1 MYLDKKAIVEFVKER
16 IIQLRAEGKMDF
28 EQTTTA
34 TVRMD
39 LYRELYPAK
48 VHSSVKN
55 EEEQKPGT
63 LDRLIGEG
71 IALGLTTPLTL
82 KVQKTEDIE
91 LTDSELKEIGW
102 DVKMALGKKGLT
114 LDDPDYSQESK
125 VLFSQLK
132 AERLKEK
139 RAKLPKPKKSQVKTE
154 IAVAEKNKAQG
165 FSDIEREL
173 INALT
178 YVEDLKKL
186 LQDPVAISEA
196 YQEMDRDLLI
206 VWQRLEREGKLKDV
220 ILVEA
225 IAEIAP
231 SRPKQKEDI
240 FKLARDFWQLFAK
253 AVGEAAK
260 KDSILATKLRN
271 NYRNL
276 LAKGLNKDQAM
287 KETYS
292 SLLNSED
299 SVISRVRKQVFSQL
313 FPRPIELRFK
323 CSFRAC
329 RKPGQAN
336 QSPLPMGESLK
347 TALERALTMAP
358 SLMVKKAALDK
369 MSRES
374 RAIMPTGKLKRH
386 KAP

>member
-71 IALGLTTPLTL
+71 IALGLTTRIKALEPKDVNLT
-82 KVQKTEDIE
+82 E
-91 LTDSELKEIGW
+91 SEINEIGW

-114 LDDPDYSQESK
+114 IDDPDYARESEA
-125 VLFSQLK
+125 LSNQLK

-139 RAKLPKPKKSQVKTE
+139 RAKLPKPKKAPAKTE
-154 IAVAEKNKAQG
+154 IPVEEKIKAQAL
-165 FSDIEREL
+165 SDVEQEL

-186 LQDPVAISEA
+186 LQDPMAIAEA
-196 YQEMDRDLLI
+196 YLEMDRDLLI
-206 VWQRLEREGKLKDV
+206 VWQRLEREGKNDSV
-220 ILVEA
+220 
-225 IAEIAP
+225 
-231 SRPKQKEDI
+231 
-240 FKLARDFWQLFAK
+240 LAAN
-253 AVGEAAK
+253 
-260 KDSILATKLRN
+260 LRG
-271 NYRNL
+271 NYRTL
-276 LAKGLNKDQAM
+276 IAKGLDKDQAM

-292 SLLNSED
+292 SLLNSEEL
-299 SVISRVRKQVFSQL
+299 VISRVRKQVFAQL
-313 FPRPIELRFK
+313 FPKPIEQRFK
-323 CSFRAC
+323 RSFRNC
-329 RKPGQAN
+329 RKPSQGGQN
-336 QSPLPMGESLK
+336 PLSMGESLK

-358 SLMVKKAALDK
+358 SLMVKKAVLDK

-386 KAP
+386 KTP